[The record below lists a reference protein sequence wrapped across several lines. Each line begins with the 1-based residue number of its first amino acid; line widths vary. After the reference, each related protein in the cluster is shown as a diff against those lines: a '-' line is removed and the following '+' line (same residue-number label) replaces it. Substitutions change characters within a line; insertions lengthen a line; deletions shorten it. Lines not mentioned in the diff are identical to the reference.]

1 MSEEKKPSYLIIVS
15 WNFCLDNFFFL
26 VFAEEAT
33 AETIKLIWFK
43 AINELPLEWL
53 ENKPQKK
60 SLSPAPVIESSS
72 SACWKLG
79 TTLNQWRFFTCFCFV
94 NGILCFYDAFTW
106 LMHRYFYRCKNKK
119 RNGTYYAN
127 KLQVRRSLF
136 RLIASLFLF
145 DSICFSF
152 SFSMLFKIT
161 NNLFNWNGNTGLK
174 TSLSFS
180 LWHLLWYD
188 SSKQPLKI
196 NATTH
201 WLTSNNHKIKMFFF
215 FLFLP
220 SSTID
225 DVRYAN
231 IYTKWA
237 HISTYIY
244 LFIYIDSSSALE
256 DLCVHVATKM
266 I

>member
-1 MSEEKKPSYLIIVS
+1 MT
-15 WNFCLDNFFFL
+15 FF
-26 VFAEEAT
+26 
-33 AETIKLIWFK
+33 
-43 AINELPLEWL
+43 
-53 ENKPQKK
+53 
-60 SLSPAPVIESSS
+60 S
-72 SACWKLG
+72 
-79 TTLNQWRFFTCFCFV
+79 CFCFV

-215 FLFLP
+215 SFSALFDNWWCALCKHIHKMG
-220 SSTID
+220 SYI
-225 DVRYAN
+225 N
-231 IYTKWA
+231 I
-237 HISTYIY
+237 HLSLYIY
-244 LFIYIDSSSALE
+244 RFFFCPWRLVRTCGNENDIMWFVVWRKENRSFGM
-256 DLCVHVATKM
+256 KM